1 MAFIETSAYQSVNID
16 KAFNM
21 MVEEMVKEYTRSNN
35 GGQYE
40 HETNL
45 EGHNIIE
52 LTNKQEEYESN
63 KKKKCC

>member
-1 MAFIETSAYQSVNID
+1 
-16 KAFNM
+16 M
-21 MVEEMVKEYTRSNN
+21 MVEEMVKEYTKANN